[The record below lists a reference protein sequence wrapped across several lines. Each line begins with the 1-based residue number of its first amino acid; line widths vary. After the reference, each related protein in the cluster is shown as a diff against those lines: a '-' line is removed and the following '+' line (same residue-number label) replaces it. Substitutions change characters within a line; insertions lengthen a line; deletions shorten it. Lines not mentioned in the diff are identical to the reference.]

1 MPDVRAVEDLR
12 EGAGGRMALVGA
24 SSRGLVA
31 PPCSRHSRRTNAQ
44 ELQTATEEE
53 VQKMMIP
60 PGHVRRMEGR
70 TTKFED
76 ERWEVLQRL
85 HKRTKLPPKQSSKE
99 RYEDLLKRANQ
110 NVDVLRAV
118 PKPLCD

>member
-31 PPCSRHSRRTNAQ
+31 PPCSPHSRRTNAQ

-70 TTKFED
+70 TTNSIHSKTC
-76 ERWEVLQRL
+76 RVTVLI
-85 HKRTKLPPKQSSKE
+85 
-99 RYEDLLKRANQ
+99 RASCQ
-110 NVDVLRAV
+110 M
-118 PKPLCD
+118 